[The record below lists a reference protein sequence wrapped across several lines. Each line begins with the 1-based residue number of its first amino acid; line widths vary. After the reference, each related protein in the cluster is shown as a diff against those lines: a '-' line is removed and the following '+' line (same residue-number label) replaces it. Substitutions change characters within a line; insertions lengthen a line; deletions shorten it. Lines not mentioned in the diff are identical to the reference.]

1 MWIKKPLALLALTA
15 VVSACAGSDSDTFG
29 DEPAHCAGDGCVT
42 SDPWQP
48 GPFPVGVRDDLYM
61 DTSREALAWRGCG
74 QETCPRPIKV
84 SIWYPAARA
93 EGEPM
98 KLIDFLEVTAG
109 TLDRVIGDLVGELGG
124 TPPDV
129 DIADKELAALRN
141 APLRAGRYPLVVFSH
156 GAGGVRFQSI
166 FLTEYLASHGFIVI
180 SPDHEG
186 DATLTVIRGEVVTVQ
201 TREFIRSALE
211 RPLDVAFLID
221 RMGEADTNSHHWL
234 HGAVDASHV
243 GLTGHSFGAFTSL
256 TLAGQ
261 DRRIGAIV
269 PQAAPGFPS
278 VDTRVPSLFML
289 AGEDDT
295 IEQLG
300 NDGMIAEYD
309 IWPEPKGLISLLD
322 AGHFTYSNM
331 CDLIPSFGDGCG
343 DGKRLVDRSPITY
356 VDPTRAHLL
365 INGYTTAWFQ
375 AWLKNIRPALNALNA
390 PPVELADVRRS
401 AEFVLKAR

>member
-1 MWIKKPLALLALTA
+1 MVLLLAALTGCNDGESA
-15 VVSACAGSDSDTFG
+15 VAGRALT
-29 DEPAHCAGDGCVT
+29 HCAGDGCIVG
-42 SDPWQP
+42 DPWQP
-48 GPFPVGVRDDLYM
+48 GPFPVGVRDDLYF
-61 DTSREALAWRGCG
+61 DAHRAALAWTGCG
-74 QETCPRPIKV
+74 REVCPRPIKV
-84 SIWYPAARA
+84 SVWYPAARA

-109 TLDRVIGDLVGELGG
+109 TLDRVIGELVDELGG

-129 DIADKELAALRN
+129 DIADKTLGALRN

-201 TREFIRSALE
+201 ARQFIRSALE

-221 RMGEADTNSHHWL
+221 RMAEADRDRKHWL
-234 HGAVDASHV
+234 HGAVDAGHV

-261 DRRIGAIV
+261 DARVGAIV

-278 VDTRVPSLFML
+278 VNTRVPSLFML

-295 IEQLG
+295 IDQLG
-300 NDGMIAEYD
+300 NDGIIAEYD
-309 IWPEPKGLISLLD
+309 IWPEPKGLINLLD

-331 CDLIPSFGDGCG
+331 CDLIPTFGDGCG
-343 DGKRLVDRSPITY
+343 TGRRLADRSPITY
-356 VDPTRAHLL
+356 VDPARAHML

-375 AWLKNIRPALNALNA
+375 AWLKGHDGALAALYA
-390 PPVELADVRRS
+390 PPPALADVRRE
-401 AEFVLKAR
+401 AEFIFGAR